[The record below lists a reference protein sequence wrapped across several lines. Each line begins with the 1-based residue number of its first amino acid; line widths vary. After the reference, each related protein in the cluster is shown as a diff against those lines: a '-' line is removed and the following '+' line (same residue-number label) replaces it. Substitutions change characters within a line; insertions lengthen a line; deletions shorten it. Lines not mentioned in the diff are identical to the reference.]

1 LTLVNFCDVLVI
13 ACDDIEATAGP
24 VTQGSLQTGRPI
36 IRDQV

>member
-1 LTLVNFCDVLVI
+1 LILVDLCDVLVV

-24 VTQGSLQTGRPI
+24 VTQGSLQTGRPT